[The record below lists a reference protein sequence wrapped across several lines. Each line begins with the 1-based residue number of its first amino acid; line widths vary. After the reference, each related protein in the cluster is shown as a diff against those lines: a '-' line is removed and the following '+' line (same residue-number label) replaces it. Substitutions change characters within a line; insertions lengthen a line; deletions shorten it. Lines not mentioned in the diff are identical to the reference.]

1 MSEFVMPAGPYAPA
15 RPGNATVPLA
25 SALTRGRVM
34 IGRCMRLGW
43 RNTDALIT
51 SLVLPVALMLMFVY
65 LFGGAIRTGT
75 AYHTYVVPGV
85 LVLCAG
91 FGSALTAVRVCE
103 DMNGGIV
110 DRLVSMNVGGAAI
123 VAGHVVASAV
133 RNAVSSALVLGV
145 AFAIGFRPRADAVAW
160 LGAIGLLMAFI
171 VAVSALS
178 AVIGL
183 LVRSPEAAN
192 GCTFVLLFL
201 PYPSSAFVPIAT
213 MPTWIRGFARHQ
225 PATPVIGS
233 IRGLLLS
240 QPLGNDAWVALAWC
254 GGILLA
260 SAAASLVVFQRRV
273 SRG

>member
-1 MSEFVMPAGPYAPA
+1 MSELVVPAGPYAPPEIA
-15 RPGNATVPLA
+15 AVPSA
-25 SALTRGRVM
+25 SALTRGQVM
-34 IGRCMRLGW
+34 IGRCLRLGW

-91 FGSALTAVRVCE
+91 YGSALTAIRLCE
-103 DMNGGIV
+103 DMNGRIV

-133 RNAVSSALVLGV
+133 RNAVSSAIVLAV
-145 AFAIGFRPRADAVAW
+145 AFAIGFRSHASAGAW
-160 LGAIGLLMAFI
+160 LGAAGLLMAFI
-171 VAVSALS
+171 VAVSAVS

-240 QPLGNDAWVALAWC
+240 QPIGSDPWLALAWC
-254 GGILLA
+254 GGLLLA
-260 SAAASLVVFQRRV
+260 SAAASLVVFQRRI

>member
-1 MSEFVMPAGPYAPA
+1 MSELALPAGPYAPA
-15 RPGNATVPLA
+15 RPEMAAVPSA
-25 SALTRGRVM
+25 SALTRGRIM
-34 IGRCMRLGW
+34 IGRCIRLGW

-51 SLVLPVALMLMFVY
+51 SLILPVVVMLMFVY
-65 LFGGAIRTGT
+65 LFGGAIQTGT

-123 VAGHVVASAV
+123 VAGHVVASAL
-133 RNAVSSALVLGV
+133 RNAVSSAIVLGV
-145 AFAIGFRPRADAVAW
+145 AFAIGFRTHASVEAW
-160 LGAIGLLMAFI
+160 LGAAGLLLAFI
-171 VAVSALS
+171 VAVSALA

-192 GCTFVLLFL
+192 GATFVLLFL

-225 PATPVIGS
+225 PATPVIES

-240 QPLGNDAWVALAWC
+240 QPLGSDAWMALAWC

-260 SAAASLVVFQRRV
+260 SAAASLVVFQRRI
-273 SRG
+273 SRA

>member
-1 MSEFVMPAGPYAPA
+1 MSELAIA
-15 RPGNATVPLA
+15 RPGTGQAA
-25 SALTRGRVM
+25 SALSRGQIM
-34 IGRCMRLGW
+34 IGRCLRLGW
-43 RNTDALIT
+43 RNTDAVIT

-65 LFGGAIRTGT
+65 LFGGAIHTGT
-75 AYHTYVVPGV
+75 AYVTYVVPGV

-103 DMNGGIV
+103 DMSGGIV
-110 DRLVSMNVGGAAI
+110 DRLVSMNVGGVAI
-123 VAGHVVASAV
+123 LAGQVVASAL
-133 RNAVSSALVLGV
+133 RNLVSSALVLGV
-145 AFAIGFRPRADAVAW
+145 AFAIGFRPQASPAAW
-160 LGAIGLLMAFI
+160 LGATGVLLAFI
-171 VAVSALS
+171 VAISALS

-192 GCTFVLLFL
+192 GCTFALLFL

-213 MPTWIRGFARHQ
+213 MPAWIRGFARHQ

-240 QPLGNDAWVALAWC
+240 QPLGTAPWLALAWC
-254 GGILLA
+254 AGILLL
-260 SAAASLVVFQRRV
+260 SVAASVLVFRRRV